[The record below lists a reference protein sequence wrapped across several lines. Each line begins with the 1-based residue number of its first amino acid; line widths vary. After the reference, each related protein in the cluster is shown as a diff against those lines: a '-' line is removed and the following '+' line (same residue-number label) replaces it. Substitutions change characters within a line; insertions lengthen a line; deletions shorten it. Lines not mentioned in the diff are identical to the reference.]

1 MLPPARVRHAGLPNI
16 GPASDT
22 VRTRPVVANAAHPDS
37 AADRVNRV
45 VSDALSSRPG
55 SMPSTAPLSLDQIG
69 LTPVPLPETSARP
82 PVDLVALR
90 ALAEELVTSRTLPA
104 GIRTPAQALAII
116 LAGREMGVEPMTA
129 LRSISFD
136 RGKVIVA
143 ADLQLALY
151 KRDGGHA
158 EWVENRVSGVALR
171 LRHPNGDEYV
181 STFTAEDARRAGLWG
196 KPGPWSQY
204 PVAMMRAR
212 AITAG
217 LKAIGYAPT
226 AGAYDSV
233 SEELPTAMP
242 VVPSSPIATPTAR
255 SGVEDGPA
263 SMPTLV
269 DIEDAIRW
277 LELVC
282 PDDAAVAASQYAK
295 LKGELEGSEARA
307 KRFLARLLRR
317 LDVLTHPSPV
327 SPTKEQVDPRSIS
340 VARCA

>member
-1 MLPPARVRHAGLPNI
+1 MPDAALAEPGLAPTMLPPAAAPQPIDVSTIRQLAG
-16 GPASDT
+16 
-22 VRTRPVVANAAHPDS
+22 
-37 AADRVNRV
+37 
-45 VSDALSSRPG
+45 
-55 SMPSTAPLSLDQIG
+55 
-69 LTPVPLPETSARP
+69 E
-82 PVDLVALR
+82 LVA
-90 ALAEELVTSRTLPA
+90 SGTLPA

-158 EWVENRVSGVALR
+158 QWAENGATGVALR

-233 SEELPTAMP
+233 SEELPAVP
-242 VVPSSPIATPTAR
+242 VPPSSPSIALAAR
-255 SGVEDGPA
+255 PAGEDGPA
-263 SMPTLV
+263 SLPTLC
-269 DIEDAIRW
+269 DIDDAIER
-277 LELVC
+277 LALVC
-282 PDDAAVAASQYAK
+282 AEDAAVAASRYAK
-295 LKGELEGSEARA
+295 LKKDLERSEARA
-307 KRFLARLLRR
+307 RRFLARLRTRIGALAVPAPPAPSAR
-317 LDVLTHPSPV
+317 LEGDGLPS
-327 SPTKEQVDPRSIS
+327 R
-340 VARCA
+340 AA